1 MIKLNQKCINNMIL
15 HAKDTTPNECCGII
29 ASKNGIFEKLYRI
42 TNSAQSSFRYIM
54 DSKEFYNAY
63 KEIDDNGWDIFALYH
78 SHTHSEAYPSQTDIR
93 LTSWPDSYYI
103 IISLQIPE
111 EKRNK
116 NLNLAR
122 PLTLNDF
129 IGQEQLKSSLRI
141 AIDASIFRKEP
152 LEHTLL
158 YGQPGLGKTTLAFLI
173 AHELNTK
180 CRIATAPAIER
191 PRDIVGLLLGL
202 KEGEVLFIDEIHR
215 LNRLTEELLYSA
227 MEDFRLDLTMGANR
241 GARCRTINLPKF
253 TLIGATTKLASIS
266 APLRDRFGIS
276 QKIEF
281 YTCDELKQ
289 IIVNFSRLINLNL
302 EDEASYDLAKI
313 SRGTPRI
320 ALRLLR
326 RVRDYAQVVMK
337 TNTISVN
344 LIKKALNSYQIDEK
358 GLDSLDRHYL
368 SFLNQ
373 NNNIPTGLDSIAA
386 GLGDDSSMLEFV
398 VEPYLI
404 KIGFLTST
412 PRGRL
417 LTAMGK
423 KYIESKNDNF

>member
-1 MIKLNQKCINNMIL
+1 M
-15 HAKDTTPNECCGII
+15 AII
-29 ASKNGIFEKLYRI
+29 SSNIGDNDFSLRKKELRI
-42 TNSAQSSFRYIM
+42 V
-54 DSKEFYNAY
+54 DSK
-63 KEIDDNGWDIFALYH
+63 I
-78 SHTHSEAYPSQTDIR
+78 
-93 LTSWPDSYYI
+93 
-103 IISLQIPE
+103 IPE
-111 EKRNK
+111 EKRNN

-122 PLTLNDF
+122 PTTLKEF
-129 IGQEQLKSSLRI
+129 VGQEQLKSSLKI
-141 AIDASIFRKEP
+141 AIDAAIFRKEP

-158 YGQPGLGKTTLAFLI
+158 YGQPGLGKTTLAYLI
-173 AHELNTK
+173 AHEMNTK

-191 PRDIVGLLLGL
+191 PRDIVGLLLGI

-241 GARCRTINLPKF
+241 GARCRTINIPRF

-266 APLRDRFGIS
+266 PPLRDRFGIS

-281 YTCDELKQ
+281 YTHDELKQ
-289 IIVNFSRLINLNL
+289 IIVNFSKLINLNL
-302 EDEASYDLAKI
+302 DDNASYDLAKI

-326 RVRDYAQVVMK
+326 RIRDFAQVVKK
-337 TNTISVN
+337 TNFISVN
-344 LIKKALNSYQIDEK
+344 LIKEALNSYQIDEQ
-358 GLDSLDRHYL
+358 GLDALDRQYL

-386 GLGDDSSMLEFV
+386 VLGDDSSMLEFV

-404 KIGFLTST
+404 KIGFITRT

-417 LTAMGK
+417 LTALGK
-423 KYIESKNDNF
+423 KYINSK

>member
-1 MIKLNQKCINNMIL
+1 M
-15 HAKDTTPNECCGII
+15 AII
-29 ASKNGIFEKLYRI
+29 
-42 TNSAQSSFRYIM
+42 SS
-54 DSKEFYNAY
+54 N
-63 KEIDDNGWDIFALYH
+63 IDDNDFSLRKK
-78 SHTHSEAYPSQTDIR
+78 ELR
-93 LTSWPDSYYI
+93 LVDSKI
-103 IISLQIPE
+103 IPE
-111 EKRNK
+111 EKRNN

-122 PLTLNDF
+122 PLTLKEF

-215 LNRLTEELLYSA
+215 LNRLSEELLYSA

-241 GARCRTINLPKF
+241 GARCRTINLPRF

-281 YTCDELKQ
+281 YTNDELKQ
-289 IIVNFSRLINLNL
+289 IIINFSRLIQINLD
-302 EDEASYDLAKI
+302 DEASYSLSKI

-326 RVRDYAQVVMK
+326 RVRDYAQVVKK
-337 TNTISVN
+337 TNIVSIN
-344 LIKKALNSYQIDEK
+344 LVKKALNSYQIDEK
-358 GLDSLDRHYL
+358 GLDSLDRRYL
-368 SFLNQ
+368 SFLNL
-373 NNNIPTGLDSIAA
+373 NNNFPTGLDSIAA
-386 GLGDDSSMLEFV
+386 GLGEDSSMLEFLI
-398 VEPYLI
+398 EPYLI
-404 KIGFLTST
+404 QIGFLIRT

-417 LTAMGK
+417 LTDLGK
-423 KYIESKNDNF
+423 KYIDSKNDNF

>member
-1 MIKLNQKCINNMIL
+1 M
-15 HAKDTTPNECCGII
+15 AII
-29 ASKNGIFEKLYRI
+29 
-42 TNSAQSSFRYIM
+42 SSNISDEDSSLPKKELRLI
-54 DSKEFYNAY
+54 DSK
-63 KEIDDNGWDIFALYH
+63 I
-78 SHTHSEAYPSQTDIR
+78 
-93 LTSWPDSYYI
+93 
-103 IISLQIPE
+103 IPE
-111 EKRNK
+111 EKRKN
-116 NLNLAR
+116 NLNIAR
-122 PLTLNDF
+122 PASLQEF

-141 AIDASIFRKEP
+141 AINASIFRKEP
-152 LEHTLL
+152 LEHILL

-173 AHELNTK
+173 AHEMKTK
-180 CRIATAPAIER
+180 CRITTAPAIER
-191 PRDIVGLLLGL
+191 PRDIIGLLLGL

-241 GARCRTINLPKF
+241 GARCRTINLPRF

-281 YTCDELKQ
+281 YTYDELKQ

-302 EDEASYDLAKI
+302 DDEASYDLAKI

-326 RVRDYAQVVMK
+326 RVRDYAQVVNK
-337 TNTISVN
+337 TNMISVH

-358 GLDSLDRHYL
+358 GLDSLDRQYL

-373 NNNIPTGLDSIAA
+373 NYNIPTGLDSIAA
-386 GLGDDSSMLEFV
+386 KLGDDSSMLEFI

-404 KIGFLTST
+404 QLGFLTRT

-417 LTAMGK
+417 LTALGK
-423 KYIESKNDNF
+423 KYIDSKNDNF

>member
-1 MIKLNQKCINNMIL
+1 M
-15 HAKDTTPNECCGII
+15 AII
-29 ASKNGIFEKLYRI
+29 
-42 TNSAQSSFRYIM
+42 SSNIGDNDSSLRKKELRLV
-54 DSKEFYNAY
+54 DSK
-63 KEIDDNGWDIFALYH
+63 I
-78 SHTHSEAYPSQTDIR
+78 
-93 LTSWPDSYYI
+93 
-103 IISLQIPE
+103 IPE
-111 EKRNK
+111 EKINN

-122 PLTLNDF
+122 PITLQEF

-152 LEHTLL
+152 LEHILL
-158 YGQPGLGKTTLAFLI
+158 YGQPGLGKTTLAMLI
-173 AHELNTK
+173 AREMNTK

-276 QKIEF
+276 QKIDF
-281 YTCDELKQ
+281 YTHDELKQ
-289 IIVNFSRLINLNL
+289 IIVNFSRLIKLNL
-302 EDEASYDLAKI
+302 DDEASYDLAKI

-326 RVRDYAQVVMK
+326 RVRDYAQVVKK
-337 TNTISVN
+337 TNHISGY
-344 LIKKALNSYQIDEK
+344 LIKMALNSYQIDEK
-358 GLDSLDRHYL
+358 GLDSLDRQYL

-386 GLGDDSSMLEFV
+386 GLGDDASMLEFV

-404 KIGFLTST
+404 KIGFLTRT

-417 LTAMGK
+417 LTALGK
-423 KYIESKNDNF
+423 KYIASKNENF

>member
-1 MIKLNQKCINNMIL
+1 M
-15 HAKDTTPNECCGII
+15 AII
-29 ASKNGIFEKLYRI
+29 
-42 TNSAQSSFRYIM
+42 SS
-54 DSKEFYNAY
+54 N
-63 KEIDDNGWDIFALYH
+63 IDDNDFSLRKK
-78 SHTHSEAYPSQTDIR
+78 ELR
-93 LTSWPDSYYI
+93 LVDSKN
-103 IISLQIPE
+103 IPE
-111 EKRNK
+111 EKRKN

-122 PLTLNDF
+122 PVTLKEF

-141 AIDASIFRKEP
+141 AIDASNFRKEP

-173 AHELNTK
+173 AHEMKTK
-180 CRIATAPAIER
+180 CKIATAPAIER

-227 MEDFRLDLTMGANR
+227 MEDFRIDLTMGANR
-241 GARCRTINLPKF
+241 GARCRTINLPRF

-281 YTCDELKQ
+281 YTHDELKQ
-289 IIVNFSRLINLNL
+289 IILNFSRLINLNL
-302 EDEASYDLAKI
+302 NDEASYNLAKI

-326 RVRDYAQVVMK
+326 RVRDYAQVVKK
-337 TNTISVN
+337 TNFISVN
-344 LIKKALNSYQIDEK
+344 LIKKALNSCQIDEK
-358 GLDSLDRHYL
+358 GLDSLDRKYL
-368 SFLNQ
+368 LFLKRS
-373 NNNIPTGLDSIAA
+373 NNTPTGLDSIAA

-404 KIGFLTST
+404 QIGFLTRT

-417 LTAMGK
+417 LTPLGK
-423 KYIESKNDNF
+423 KYIDSKNDSF

>member
-1 MIKLNQKCINNMIL
+1 
-15 HAKDTTPNECCGII
+15 
-29 ASKNGIFEKLYRI
+29 
-42 TNSAQSSFRYIM
+42 
-54 DSKEFYNAY
+54 
-63 KEIDDNGWDIFALYH
+63 
-78 SHTHSEAYPSQTDIR
+78 
-93 LTSWPDSYYI
+93 
-103 IISLQIPE
+103 
-111 EKRNK
+111 
-116 NLNLAR
+116 
-122 PLTLNDF
+122 
-129 IGQEQLKSSLRI
+129 
-141 AIDASIFRKEP
+141 
-152 LEHTLL
+152 
-158 YGQPGLGKTTLAFLI
+158 
-173 AHELNTK
+173 
-180 CRIATAPAIER
+180 
-191 PRDIVGLLLGL
+191 
-202 KEGEVLFIDEIHR
+202 
-215 LNRLTEELLYSA
+215 

-241 GARCRTINLPKF
+241 GARCRTINLPRF

-281 YTCDELKQ
+281 YTYDELKQ
-289 IIVNFSRLINLNL
+289 IIINFSRLINLNL
-302 EDEASYDLAKI
+302 EDKASYDLAKI

-373 NNNIPTGLDSIAA
+373 NNNIPTGLDSIAS
-386 GLGDDSSMLEFV
+386 GLGDDPSMLEFV

-404 KIGFLTST
+404 KIGFLTRT

-417 LTAMGK
+417 LTALGK
-423 KYIESKNDNF
+423 KYIDSKDDNF

>member
-1 MIKLNQKCINNMIL
+1 M
-15 HAKDTTPNECCGII
+15 AII
-29 ASKNGIFEKLYRI
+29 SSNVGDNDFSLREKELRLV
-42 TNSAQSSFRYIM
+42 
-54 DSKEFYNAY
+54 DSK
-63 KEIDDNGWDIFALYH
+63 I
-78 SHTHSEAYPSQTDIR
+78 
-93 LTSWPDSYYI
+93 
-103 IISLQIPE
+103 IPE
-111 EKRNK
+111 EKNN

-122 PLTLNDF
+122 PVTLQEF
-129 IGQEQLKSSLRI
+129 IGQKQLKSSLRI
-141 AIDASIFRKEP
+141 AIDASIYRKDP
-152 LEHTLL
+152 LEHILL

-173 AHELNTK
+173 AHEMNTK

-202 KEGEVLFIDEIHR
+202 KEGEILFIDEIHR

-241 GARCRTINLPKF
+241 GARCRTINLPRF
-253 TLIGATTKLASIS
+253 TLIGATTKLAAIS
-266 APLRDRFGIS
+266 SPLRDRFGIT

-281 YTCDELKQ
+281 YSYDELKK

-302 EDEASYDLAKI
+302 DDEASYDLAKI

-326 RVRDYAQVVMK
+326 RVRDYAQVVKK
-337 TNTISVN
+337 TNVISVN

-358 GLDSLDRHYL
+358 GLDSLDRKYL

-373 NNNIPTGLDSIAA
+373 NNPIPTGLDSIAA
-386 GLGDDSSMLEFV
+386 AMGDDSSMLEFV

-404 KIGFLTST
+404 QIGFLIRT

-417 LTAMGK
+417 LTALGK
-423 KYIESKNDNF
+423 NYIDSRNDNF

>member
-1 MIKLNQKCINNMIL
+1 M
-15 HAKDTTPNECCGII
+15 AII
-29 ASKNGIFEKLYRI
+29 
-42 TNSAQSSFRYIM
+42 SSNVGDNDFSLRKKELRLV
-54 DSKEFYNAY
+54 DSK
-63 KEIDDNGWDIFALYH
+63 I
-78 SHTHSEAYPSQTDIR
+78 
-93 LTSWPDSYYI
+93 
-103 IISLQIPE
+103 IPE
-111 EKRNK
+111 EKRNN

-122 PLTLNDF
+122 PVTFQEF
-129 IGQEQLKSSLRI
+129 IGQEKLKSSLRI
-141 AIDASIFRKEP
+141 AIDASIYRKEP

-173 AHELNTK
+173 ANAMNTR

-215 LNRLTEELLYSA
+215 LNRVTEELLYSA

-241 GARCRTINLPKF
+241 GTRCRTINLPRF

-266 APLRDRFGIS
+266 APLRDRFGLS
-276 QKIEF
+276 QKIDF
-281 YTCDELKQ
+281 YTHEELKQ
-289 IIVNFSRLINLNL
+289 IIVNFSQLLNLNL
-302 EDEASYDLAKI
+302 EDEASYNLAKI

-326 RVRDYAQVVMK
+326 RVRDYAQVIKK
-337 TNTISVN
+337 TNFISVN
-344 LIKKALNSYQIDEK
+344 LIKNALNSYQIDEK
-358 GLDSLDRHYL
+358 GLDSLDRQYL
-368 SFLNQ
+368 SFLSQ
-373 NNNIPTGLDSIAA
+373 NNNPTGLDAIAA

-404 KIGFLTST
+404 QIGFLTRT

-417 LTAMGK
+417 LTALGK
-423 KYIESKNDNF
+423 KYINSEK

>member
-1 MIKLNQKCINNMIL
+1 M
-15 HAKDTTPNECCGII
+15 AII
-29 ASKNGIFEKLYRI
+29 
-42 TNSAQSSFRYIM
+42 SS
-54 DSKEFYNAY
+54 N
-63 KEIDDNGWDIFALYH
+63 IDDNDFSLRKK
-78 SHTHSEAYPSQTDIR
+78 ELR
-93 LTSWPDSYYI
+93 LVDSKI
-103 IISLQIPE
+103 IPE
-111 EKRNK
+111 EKRNN

-122 PLTLNDF
+122 PVSFQEF
-129 IGQEQLKSSLRI
+129 IGQEKLKSSLRI
-141 AIDASIFRKEP
+141 AIDASIYRKEP

-173 AHELNTK
+173 ANAMNTR

-215 LNRLTEELLYSA
+215 LNRVTEELLYSA

-241 GARCRTINLPKF
+241 GTRCRTINLPRF

-266 APLRDRFGIS
+266 APLRDRFGLS
-276 QKIEF
+276 QKIDF
-281 YTCDELKQ
+281 YTHEELKQ
-289 IIVNFSRLINLNL
+289 IIVNFSQLLNLNL
-302 EDEASYDLAKI
+302 EDEASYNLAKI

-326 RVRDYAQVVMK
+326 RVRDYAQVIKK
-337 TNTISVN
+337 TNFISVN
-344 LIKKALNSYQIDEK
+344 LIKNALNSYQIDEK
-358 GLDSLDRHYL
+358 GLDSLDRQYL
-368 SFLNQ
+368 SFLSQ
-373 NNNIPTGLDSIAA
+373 NNNPTGLDAIAA

-404 KIGFLTST
+404 QIGFLTRT

-417 LTAMGK
+417 LTALGK
-423 KYIESKNDNF
+423 KYINSEK

>member
-1 MIKLNQKCINNMIL
+1 M
-15 HAKDTTPNECCGII
+15 AII
-29 ASKNGIFEKLYRI
+29 
-42 TNSAQSSFRYIM
+42 SSNIGDSDFPHRKKELRLV
-54 DSKEFYNAY
+54 DSK
-63 KEIDDNGWDIFALYH
+63 I
-78 SHTHSEAYPSQTDIR
+78 
-93 LTSWPDSYYI
+93 
-103 IISLQIPE
+103 IPE
-111 EKRNK
+111 EKRHN

-122 PLTLNDF
+122 PLTLKEF

-180 CRIATAPAIER
+180 CRIASAPAIER

-227 MEDFRLDLTMGANR
+227 MEDFRLDLTMGANS
-241 GARCRTINLPKF
+241 GARCRTINLPRF
-253 TLIGATTKLASIS
+253 TLIGATTKLASLS

-276 QKIEF
+276 QKIEL
-281 YTCDELKQ
+281 YTYDELKQ
-289 IIVNFSRLINLNL
+289 IIVNFSRLINLKID
-302 EDEASYDLAKI
+302 DEASYDLARI

-320 ALRLLR
+320 ALRLIK
-326 RVRDYAQVVMK
+326 RVRDYAQVVKK
-337 TNTISVN
+337 TNSISVN
-344 LIKKALNSYQIDEK
+344 LIKQALNSYQIDEK

-368 SFLNQ
+368 SYLNQ

-386 GLGDDSSMLEFV
+386 GLGDDASMLEFI

-404 KIGFLTST
+404 KIGFLSRT

-417 LTAMGK
+417 LTALGK
-423 KYIESKNDNF
+423 KYIDSKK

>member
-1 MIKLNQKCINNMIL
+1 M
-15 HAKDTTPNECCGII
+15 AII
-29 ASKNGIFEKLYRI
+29 
-42 TNSAQSSFRYIM
+42 SSNIGDNDFSLRKKELRLV
-54 DSKEFYNAY
+54 DSK
-63 KEIDDNGWDIFALYH
+63 I
-78 SHTHSEAYPSQTDIR
+78 
-93 LTSWPDSYYI
+93 
-103 IISLQIPE
+103 IPE
-111 EKRNK
+111 EKRNN

-122 PLTLNDF
+122 PVTLQEF

-141 AIDASIFRKEP
+141 AIDASIIRKEP

-158 YGQPGLGKTTLAFLI
+158 YGQPGLGKTTLALLI
-173 AHELNTK
+173 AHEMNTK
-180 CRIATAPAIER
+180 CKIASAPALER
-191 PRDIVGLLLGL
+191 SRDIVGLLLGL

-241 GARCRTINLPKF
+241 GTRCRTINLPRF

-266 APLRDRFGIS
+266 APLRDRFGIT

-281 YTCDELKQ
+281 YKNDELKQ
-289 IIVNFSRLINLNL
+289 IIVNFARLINLDL
-302 EDEASYDLAKI
+302 DDEASHNLSKI

-326 RVRDYAQVVMK
+326 RVRDYAQVVKK
-337 TNTISVN
+337 TNVISKN
-344 LIKKALNSYQIDEK
+344 LVKKALNSYQIDEN
-358 GLDSLDRHYL
+358 GLDSLDRQYL
-368 SFLNQ
+368 SFLNL
-373 NNNIPTGLDSIAA
+373 NKNIPTGLDSIAA

-404 KIGFLTST
+404 QIGFLMRT

-417 LTAMGK
+417 LTNLGK
-423 KYIESKNDNF
+423 KYIDSKNDNF

>member
-1 MIKLNQKCINNMIL
+1 M
-15 HAKDTTPNECCGII
+15 AII
-29 ASKNGIFEKLYRI
+29 
-42 TNSAQSSFRYIM
+42 SS
-54 DSKEFYNAY
+54 N
-63 KEIDDNGWDIFALYH
+63 IDDNDFSLRKKELRIV
-78 SHTHSEAYPSQTDIR
+78 
-93 LTSWPDSYYI
+93 DSKL
-103 IISLQIPE
+103 ISE
-111 EKRNK
+111 EKRNN

-122 PLTLNDF
+122 PVNLKEF
-129 IGQEQLKSSLRI
+129 IGQEKLKSSLRI
-141 AIDASIFRKEP
+141 AIDAAIYRNET

-173 AHELNTK
+173 ANELNTK
-180 CRIATAPAIER
+180 CRIATAPSIER

-202 KEGEVLFIDEIHR
+202 KEGEILFIDEIHR

-266 APLRDRFGIS
+266 SPLRDRFGIS

-281 YTCDELKQ
+281 YSYDELKQ
-289 IIVNFSRLINLNL
+289 IIDNFSRLINLNL
-302 EDEASYDLAKI
+302 DDEASYNLAKI

-326 RVRDYAQVVMK
+326 RIRDYAQVVKK
-337 TNTISVN
+337 TNFISIN
-344 LIKKALNSYQIDEK
+344 LIKKALYSYQIDEK
-358 GLDSLDRHYL
+358 GLDSLDRQYL

-373 NNNIPTGLDSIAA
+373 NNNTPTGLDSIAA

-404 KIGFLTST
+404 QIGFLTRT

-417 LTAMGK
+417 LTASGK
-423 KYIESKNDNF
+423 KYIDSENGNF

>member
-1 MIKLNQKCINNMIL
+1 MAIISSNVGNNEFSL
-15 HAKDTTPNECCGII
+15 RKKE
-29 ASKNGIFEKLYRI
+29 LRLV
-42 TNSAQSSFRYIM
+42 
-54 DSKEFYNAY
+54 DSK
-63 KEIDDNGWDIFALYH
+63 I
-78 SHTHSEAYPSQTDIR
+78 
-93 LTSWPDSYYI
+93 
-103 IISLQIPE
+103 IPE
-111 EKRNK
+111 DKRNN

-122 PLTLNDF
+122 PVTLGEF
-129 IGQEQLKSSLRI
+129 VGQEKLKSSLRI
-141 AIDASIFRKEP
+141 AIDAAIYRKES
-152 LEHTLL
+152 LDHTLL
-158 YGQPGLGKTTLAFLI
+158 YGQPGLGKTTLALLI
-173 AHELNTK
+173 ANEMNTK

-227 MEDFRLDLTMGANR
+227 MEDFRLDLTIGANR
-241 GARCRTINLPKF
+241 GARCRTINLPRF

-281 YTCDELKQ
+281 YTYDELKR
-289 IIVNFSRLINLNL
+289 IIAKFSRLIDLNL
-302 EDEASYDLAKI
+302 DDDASYDLAKI

-326 RVRDYAQVVMK
+326 RVRDYAQVVKK
-337 TNTISVN
+337 TNDISGN

-358 GLDSLDRHYL
+358 GLDALDRQYL

-386 GLGDDSSMLEFV
+386 GLGEVSSMLEFV
-398 VEPYLI
+398 VEPFLI
-404 KIGFLTST
+404 QIGFLTRT

-417 LTAMGK
+417 LTALGK
-423 KYIESKNDNF
+423 RYIDSKNDNF

>member
-1 MIKLNQKCINNMIL
+1 MAIISSNIGDNDFSLRK
-15 HAKDTTPNECCGII
+15 NE
-29 ASKNGIFEKLYRI
+29 LRLV
-42 TNSAQSSFRYIM
+42 
-54 DSKEFYNAY
+54 DSK
-63 KEIDDNGWDIFALYH
+63 I
-78 SHTHSEAYPSQTDIR
+78 
-93 LTSWPDSYYI
+93 
-103 IISLQIPE
+103 IPE
-111 EKRNK
+111 EKRSN

-122 PLTLNDF
+122 PLTLKEF
-129 IGQEQLKSSLRI
+129 IGQEQLKSSIRI

-173 AHELNTK
+173 AHELQTK
-180 CRIATAPAIER
+180 CRIASAPAIER

-241 GARCRTINLPKF
+241 GTRCRTINLPRF

-281 YTCDELKQ
+281 YTYEELKK
-289 IIVNFSRLINLNL
+289 IILNFSRLINLNL
-302 EDEASYDLAKI
+302 DDEASYDLAKI

-326 RVRDYAQVVMK
+326 RVRDYAQVVKK
-337 TNTISVN
+337 TNTVSGN
-344 LIKKALNSYQIDEK
+344 LIKKALNSFQIDEK

-373 NNNIPTGLDSIAA
+373 NDNIPTGLDSIAA
-386 GLGDDSSMLEFV
+386 GLGDDSSMLESV

-404 KIGFLTST
+404 KIGFLTRT

-417 LTAMGK
+417 LTNLGK
-423 KYIESKNDNF
+423 KYIDSKNDNF

>member
-1 MIKLNQKCINNMIL
+1 MAIISSSLDESNIPRSRKELSVVDSK
-15 HAKDTTPNECCGII
+15 II
-29 ASKNGIFEKLYRI
+29 A
-42 TNSAQSSFRYIM
+42 
-54 DSKEFYNAY
+54 
-63 KEIDDNGWDIFALYH
+63 
-78 SHTHSEAYPSQTDIR
+78 
-93 LTSWPDSYYI
+93 
-103 IISLQIPE
+103 E
-111 EKRNK
+111 EKINK
-116 NLNLAR
+116 NLNLSR
-122 PLTLNDF
+122 PNSFKEF
-129 IGQEQLKSSLRI
+129 IGQKQIISSLKI
-141 AIDASIFRKEP
+141 AIDACKYRNEA

-158 YGQPGLGKTTLAFLI
+158 YGHPGLGKTTLALLI
-173 AHELNTK
+173 SYEMNTK
-180 CRIATAPAIER
+180 CRIASAPSIER

-241 GARCRTINLPKF
+241 GARCRTINLPRF

-266 APLRDRFGIS
+266 APLRDRFGMS

-281 YTCDELKQ
+281 YTYDELKQ
-289 IIVNFSRLINLNL
+289 IIFNFSRLINLNL
-302 EDEASYDLAKI
+302 DDEASYNLAKI

-326 RVRDYAQVVMK
+326 RVRDYAQVVNN
-337 TNTISVN
+337 TNVISVN

-373 NNNIPTGLDSIAA
+373 NNNIPTGLDSIAS

-404 KIGFLTST
+404 KIGFLTRT

-417 LTAMGK
+417 LTALGK
-423 KYIESKNDNF
+423 KYIDSKDDNF

>member
-1 MIKLNQKCINNMIL
+1 M
-15 HAKDTTPNECCGII
+15 AII
-29 ASKNGIFEKLYRI
+29 SSNVEDNDF
-42 TNSAQSSFRYIM
+42 SFRKKELRLV
-54 DSKEFYNAY
+54 DSK
-63 KEIDDNGWDIFALYH
+63 
-78 SHTHSEAYPSQTDIR
+78 
-93 LTSWPDSYYI
+93 
-103 IISLQIPE
+103 IISE
-111 EKRNK
+111 EKRNN

-122 PLTLNDF
+122 PCNLQEF
-129 IGQEQLKSSLRI
+129 IGQEKLKSSLRI
-141 AIDASIFRKEP
+141 AIDASIYRKEP
-152 LEHTLL
+152 LEHILL

-241 GARCRTINLPKF
+241 GARCRTINIPRF

-276 QKIEF
+276 HKIEF
-281 YTCDELKQ
+281 YTYIELKK
-289 IIVNFSRLINLNL
+289 IIENFSGLINLSL
-302 EDEASYDLAKI
+302 DDESSYNLAKI

-326 RVRDYAQVVMK
+326 RVRDYAQVVE
-337 TNTISVN
+337 NNNVISIN
-344 LIKKALNSYQIDEK
+344 LIKKALNSYQIDDN
-358 GLDSLDRHYL
+358 GLDSLDRKYI

-373 NNNIPTGLDSIAA
+373 NNNIPIGLDSIAA
-386 GLGDDSSMLEFV
+386 GLGDDASMLEFL

-404 KIGFLTST
+404 QIGFLTRT

-417 LTAMGK
+417 LTASGK
-423 KYIESKNDNF
+423 KYIDSRNDNF

>member
-1 MIKLNQKCINNMIL
+1 M
-15 HAKDTTPNECCGII
+15 AII
-29 ASKNGIFEKLYRI
+29 
-42 TNSAQSSFRYIM
+42 SS
-54 DSKEFYNAY
+54 N
-63 KEIDDNGWDIFALYH
+63 IDDNEFTLRKK
-78 SHTHSEAYPSQTDIR
+78 ELR
-93 LTSWPDSYYI
+93 LVDSKI
-103 IISLQIPE
+103 IPE
-111 EKRNK
+111 EERRN

-122 PLTLNDF
+122 PATLGEF
-129 IGQEQLKSSLRI
+129 IGQKRLKYSLRI
-141 AIDASIFRKEP
+141 AIDASIYRKEP

-173 AHELNTK
+173 AHEMNTK
-180 CRIATAPAIER
+180 CRVASAPAIER

-241 GARCRTINLPKF
+241 GARCRTINLPRF

-281 YTCDELKQ
+281 YTYDELKQ

-302 EDEASYDLAKI
+302 DDEASYDLAKI

-326 RVRDYAQVVMK
+326 RVRDYAQVVNK
-337 TNTISVN
+337 TNKVSVN
-344 LIKKALNSYQIDEK
+344 LLKKALNSYQIDEK
-358 GLDSLDRHYL
+358 GLDAVDRQYL

-373 NNNIPTGLDSIAA
+373 NNNIPAGLDAIAA

-404 KIGFLTST
+404 KIGFLKRT

-417 LTAMGK
+417 LTALGK
-423 KYIESKNDNF
+423 NYIDSKNDNF